1 MLKTLAKAADRDNQL
16 KNVFYAV
23 FDDDPHFITGIQLQF
38 PAFSITFRAE
48 ANDDTLSIKIG
59 RLEVNP
65 QGSLVDVS
73 DSEPWS

>member
-38 PAFSITFRAE
+38 EAFSITFRA
-48 ANDDTLSIKIG
+48 AADDDALSIK
-59 RLEVNP
+59 LEDWK
-65 QGSLVDVS
+65 LMRRKR
-73 DSEPWS
+73 WLM